1 MTDVSPQLLLIILF
15 HSYCNYL
22 SSNTYQTAFS
32 SFLPSVFPFIH
43 SFIRNTIMTC
53 LLTSRHCAGDVVQ
66 EMRIANL
73 VSALM
78 ETTLGPIF
86 NLKSRY
92 DHVILCS
99 AFFSR
104 LSSFRAMSAVTR
116 LAWNGLCEPLPFASP
131 GKYQLQLDTGPPRR
145 QRIVFQTSMQPGRCP
160 HDSILADEL

>member
-1 MTDVSPQLLLIILF
+1 MFKWHRCQPSATVDYLF

-22 SSNTYQTAFS
+22 SSNSYQTAFS
-32 SFLPSVFPFIH
+32 SFLPPVLPFIL
-43 SFIRNTIMTC
+43 SFIHNTIMKY
-53 LLTSRHCAGDVVQ
+53 LLTSRHCVGNVVE

-78 ETTLGPIF
+78 ETTLGPTV

-92 DHVILCS
+92 DYVILCS

-104 LSSFRAMSAVTR
+104 LSSFRAMSAVIR
-116 LAWNGLCEPLPFASP
+116 LAWNGLCEPLPIASP

-145 QRIVFQTSMQPGRCP
+145 QRIVFQTSMQPG
-160 HDSILADEL
+160 